1 MKNISGCKI
10 LCIKAECILPV
21 ELFDLLGDIKG
32 DITSPTGELPAGCGQ
47 KLLELPPS
55 KNDASL

>member
-21 ELFDLLGDIKG
+21 ELSGDIKG
-32 DITSPTGELPAGCGQ
+32 DNITSPTGELPLAGCGQ